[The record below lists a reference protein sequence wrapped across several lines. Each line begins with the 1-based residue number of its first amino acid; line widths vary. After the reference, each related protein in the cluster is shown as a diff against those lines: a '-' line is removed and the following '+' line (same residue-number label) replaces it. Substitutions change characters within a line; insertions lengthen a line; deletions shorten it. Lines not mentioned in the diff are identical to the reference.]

1 MNSSFFFVN
10 DTFLPATQAS
20 LLVTDLSIQRAYGI
34 FDFFMTLG
42 DRPIFLDEHL
52 DRFFH
57 SAAQLRL
64 PVGRTREELKTII
77 AGLQQRNGIPDSGI
91 RMTLTGGYS
100 ADGYTLSQ
108 PNLIIT
114 QKPLDT
120 EIIPICEPPIR
131 LVTYP
136 HCRQMPGTKTIDYLM
151 AIWLQPYIRQHD
163 ANDVLYHQNGVVS
176 ECPRSNFFIV
186 TADDSIVTPAR
197 NILLGITR
205 MKVLEVAATRFRVE
219 ERDVTLEDIRTAKEA
234 FITSTTKHI
243 LPVSHIDGHQIG
255 QSASTAAAGVP
266 AVGASAPGVPG
277 PVSQWLNEQVYEL
290 VVSHQ
295 SKSPELPIFASN
307 HPHSSYMTL
316 STVLPDITAYSSQP
330 PQLTDK

>member
-1 MNSSFFFVN
+1 MNPSFFFIN
-10 DTFLPATQAS
+10 ATFLPTDKAS
-20 LLVTDLSIQRAYGI
+20 LLVTDLSIQRGYGI
-34 FDFFMTLG
+34 FDYFMTLE

-77 AGLQQRNGIPDSGI
+77 AGLQQRNAIPDSGI

-120 EIIPICEPPIR
+120 GITPICAPPIR

-136 HCRQMPGTKTIDYLM
+136 HCRQMPDTKTIDYLM
-151 AIWLQPYIRQHD
+151 AIWLQPYIRRND
-163 ANDVLYHQNGVVS
+163 ANDVLYQLGGVVS

-186 TADDSIVTPAR
+186 TADDTIVTPAR

-205 MKVLEVAATRFRVE
+205 MKILEVAAARFRAE
-219 ERDVTLEDIRTAKEA
+219 ERDVTLEDIYSAKEA
-234 FITSTTKHI
+234 FIASTTMHV
-243 LPVSHIDGHQIG
+243 LPVSHVDGHPIG
-255 QSASTAAAGVP
+255 QNASAAGASTIGPSGAPAA
-266 AVGASAPGVPG
+266 G
-277 PVSQWLNEQVYEL
+277 PVSQWLNEQLYQL

-295 SKSPELPIFASN
+295 TPAL
-307 HPHSSYMTL
+307 
-316 STVLPDITAYSSQP
+316 
-330 PQLTDK
+330 

>member
-1 MNSSFFFVN
+1 MNPPFSFVN
-10 DTFLPATQAS
+10 DSFLPAAQAS
-20 LLVTDLSIQRAYGI
+20 LLVTDLSIQRGYGI
-34 FDFFMTLG
+34 FDYFMTLEG
-42 DRPIFLDEHL
+42 RPIFLDDHL

-64 PVGRTREELKTII
+64 PVSRTREELTAII
-77 AGLQQRNGIPDSGI
+77 AGLQRRNDIPDSGI

-120 EIIPICEPPIR
+120 AITPICEPPIR

-151 AIWLQPYIRQHD
+151 AIWLQPYIRQHG
-163 ANDVLYHQNGVVS
+163 ANDVLYHLGGIVS

-186 TADDSIVTPAR
+186 TADNTVVTPAK

-205 MKVLEVAATRFRVE
+205 MKILEVAATRFRTE
-219 ERDVTLEDIRTAKEA
+219 QRDVTLEDIRMAKEA
-234 FITSTTKHI
+234 FVASTTKHV
-243 LPVSHIDGHQIG
+243 LPVSHVDGHPIG
-255 QSASTAAAGVP
+255 KTLSPAGQDTTDAPERSAAGPNLSGSSASDTPAA
-266 AVGASAPGVPG
+266 G
-277 PVSQWLNEQVYEL
+277 PVSQWLNEQVYRL
-290 VVSHQ
+290 VVSH
-295 SKSPELPIFASN
+295 K
-307 HPHSSYMTL
+307 
-316 STVLPDITAYSSQP
+316 
-330 PQLTDK
+330 